1 MSNKEKMIAGCL
13 YIASDPQLAAE
24 RTAARKL
31 NAEFNATS
39 GTVLS
44 AHTLQWLTRTAKALL
59 LRLCGAQASLLY
71 CISNGQD
78 DKMWQLL

>member
-1 MSNKEKMIAGCL
+1 MSNKEKMIAGRL

-39 GTVLS
+39 GTCSLPKVLTVWS
-44 AHTLQWLTRTAKALL
+44 FP
-59 LRLCGAQASLLY
+59 
-71 CISNGQD
+71 
-78 DKMWQLL
+78 